1 MEHKNR
7 TAASRNTSTS
17 HQQLQSSSDVQAN
30 SNRAASSFQSQSGE
44 EVEFD
49 YIDNTENELDLAAL
63 LAAETDF
70 GELQDDEDWSWFDE
84 LPKAKQE
91 CLATLLAAST
101 QPYAVAFTA
110 RRKAALKRQ
119 HHQNNQHGQYVNAA
133 SLHKDTMRENSENV
147 SDYAVNKKQLPT
159 AEQSVSL
166 EQSSTS
172 GSALNNQSNA
182 EDFTHN
188 FGGNGSKQFV
198 LNQKPS
204 CSPWK
209 PPKAYTSSRRR
220 PYHNPNFTVPATQ
233 TNSYH
238 YPEDTLQS
246 FASAAW
252 QIENSASSLG
262 SVGQENSATKVQ
274 AQVGTMF
281 VENPFATQ
289 GNLQDKTPQSQFLPQ
304 DVNSEQ
310 QVQVSSKINRSLEDE
325 SVLGANGKL
334 ALAVTKS
341 PVDGAQSY
349 ESIPNGSQYDA
360 SDAKSNLIT
369 SSSSILGSTTFGL
382 SSPSLSI
389 PDLAISSS
397 SIPSSSVSGTILYK
411 GSAGTYANFGGFY
424 MVANGLTMSDAQ
436 ATAQTG
442 SFVAP
447 KFTEDATKE
456 LAKEGSSGTLE
467 LHQAQPNTKDGS
479 LRQSSLESASYAENK
494 YADASNLS
502 WAFSLLAEPKIS
514 SEQSAEITEQDTQAE
529 TDKEEID
536 SGSASVQ
543 MSVAVDSGAN
553 SQPQRRMKQRAALD
567 LSKDTFSQ
575 YETETAKAL
584 VVEDAVV
591 AASQFEEELNSE
603 LQALLNTSY
612 PQISNFEQF
621 RAIVFCCMRQQSCA
635 FEKVTERSFQ
645 KYCLFIDK
653 DTQHFTVNISFNA
666 KGIITKI
673 YSTGKS
679 YAAQCCVK
687 ALKSLIGLT
696 IASKFSL
703 SPIAEPSS
711 HSNVAAM
718 SKDVSN
724 SSLSEA
730 DDRINQSQYS
740 VAQTPYT
747 SYCSQ
752 AQSKHCADFM
762 GNVSS
767 YTPHT
772 EQNEG
777 RVYGTK
783 QHLESEDAHT
793 IDSTM
798 AEARTLV
805 HTQEQIEQIV
815 SNFLAQQKK
824 MQEQS
829 ITQLVTSAKGSDV
842 LLSESLNSQQDAAL
856 VQREQT
862 HNSLETAA
870 IEQTKVQSL
879 RQPIN
884 SSTKGDFAYPA
895 VEQTIS
901 LDALSQ
907 TEVES
912 SATVKQT
919 SGLEDLECSP
929 ETWSKAQRVEDELV
943 AYTPHAIAFTD
954 LIHNL
959 SDQME
964 ITLLQIV
971 DKHYQK
977 QCLMRNRFG
986 DILKVL
992 VYYKSSGEISKV
1004 RCAKDQLLSEIF
1016 TDALLAKKFIVGEDG
1031 RCMVV

>member
-1 MEHKNR
+1 MKHKNR

-17 HQQLQSSSDVQAN
+17 HRQLQSSSDVQAN

-49 YIDNTENELDLAAL
+49 YIEDTENELDLAAL

-70 GELQDDEDWSWFDE
+70 GDLQDEEDWSWFDE
-84 LPKAKQE
+84 LPKAKQD

-110 RRKAALKRQ
+110 RRKAALKRRHNQ
-119 HHQNNQHGQYVNAA
+119 NHQYGNAS
-133 SLHKDTMRENSENV
+133 SLHKEIMRENCDDV
-147 SDYAVNKKQLPT
+147 SYYAVNKKSSSS

-166 EQSSTS
+166 EQPSTS
-172 GSALNNQSNA
+172 GSAINHQSDS

-188 FGGNGSKQFV
+188 FGGNGSRQFV
-198 LNQKPS
+198 LNQKHS

-209 PPKAYTSSRRR
+209 PPKAYTSPRRR
-220 PYHNPNFTVPATQ
+220 PYRNPNFTAPATQ
-233 TNSYH
+233 THCSQYT
-238 YPEDTLQS
+238 EGTTQS
-246 FASAAW
+246 FASTVQ
-252 QIENSASSLG
+252 QIENPAFSQG
-262 SVGQENSATKVQ
+262 SVGQGNSSATVQ
-274 AQVGTMF
+274 SQVGTTF
-281 VENPFATQ
+281 VENPFAIQ
-289 GNLQDKTPQSQFLPQ
+289 GNLQDKTSQPQFLPQ
-304 DVNSEQ
+304 DVIGEQ
-310 QVQVSSKINRSLEDE
+310 HVQVSSKINRPLEE
-325 SVLGANGKL
+325 ASVLGSNGKL
-334 ALAVTKS
+334 ALAVIKS

-349 ESIPNGSQYDA
+349 ESIPNCSQYDA
-360 SDAKSNLIT
+360 SDAKPNLIT
-369 SSSSILGSTTFGL
+369 SGSSILSSATFGL
-382 SSPSLSI
+382 SI
-389 PDLAISSS
+389 PDSAISGS
-397 SIPSSSVSGTILYK
+397 SIPSSSVSGTILYT
-411 GSAGTYANFGGFY
+411 GAAGTYANFGGFY
-424 MVANGLTMSDAQ
+424 MVANGLTRSDAQ
-436 ATAQTG
+436 ATAKTG
-442 SFVAP
+442 SFLAP
-447 KFTEDATKE
+447 EFMGDAAKE
-456 LAKEGSSGTLE
+456 LAKEDSSGTLE
-467 LHQAQPNTKDGS
+467 LHQVQPNTKEGS
-479 LRQSSLESASYAENK
+479 LEQSSLESASYAENK

-502 WAFSLLAEPKIS
+502 WAFSLLAEPKVS
-514 SEQSAEITEQDTQAE
+514 SEQSAEITEQDKQAE

-543 MSVAVDSGAN
+543 MSVAVDSGSI
-553 SQPQRRMKQRAALD
+553 SQPQHRMSQRAALD

-575 YETETAKAL
+575 YDTETANAL
-584 VVEDAVV
+584 VVEDSIVSE
-591 AASQFEEELNSE
+591 SQFEEELNSE
-603 LQALLNTSY
+603 LLALLNTSY

-621 RAIVFCCMRQQSCA
+621 REIVFCCMRQQSCA

-679 YAAQCCVK
+679 YAAQSCVK
-687 ALKSLIGLT
+687 ALKSLMGLT

-703 SPIAEPSS
+703 SPIAESSS
-711 HSNVAAM
+711 HSNVSAM

-730 DDRINQSQYS
+730 DGRINPSQCS
-740 VAQTPYT
+740 VAE
-747 SYCSQ
+747 
-752 AQSKHCADFM
+752 
-762 GNVSS
+762 
-767 YTPHT
+767 TPHT
-772 EQNEG
+772 EHNEG
-777 RVYGTK
+777 VVYGTK
-783 QHLESEDAHT
+783 LHLEREDAYAINST
-793 IDSTM
+793 I

-829 ITQLVTSAKGSDV
+829 ITQSVTSAKGSNV
-842 LLSESLNSQQDAAL
+842 LLFESLNSQQDAAS
-856 VQREQT
+856 VQSGLT
-862 HNSLETAA
+862 SNSLETAA

-879 RQPIN
+879 RQPIH
-884 SSTKGDFAYPA
+884 STTTGDFAYPA
-895 VEQTIS
+895 VEQTVS

-912 SATVKQT
+912 SASVKQT
-919 SGLEDLECSP
+919 SGLEDLECSLD
-929 ETWSKAQRVEDELV
+929 TWSKAQRVEDELV